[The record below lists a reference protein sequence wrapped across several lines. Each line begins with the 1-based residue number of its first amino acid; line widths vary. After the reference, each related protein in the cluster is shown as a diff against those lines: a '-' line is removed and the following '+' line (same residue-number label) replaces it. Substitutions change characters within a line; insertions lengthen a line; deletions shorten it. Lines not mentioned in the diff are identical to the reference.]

1 MDTTAVASLR
11 GEKTKT
17 EDNIPLHIIKHNI
30 DYLKQQ
36 YHHKRHHR
44 SRIMPVE
51 SKKQQLEVEIE
62 HE

>member
-11 GEKTKT
+11 GEKIKT
-17 EDNIPLHIIKHNI
+17 EDNIPLHIIKHI

-36 YHHKRHHR
+36 YHHKRHYR
-44 SRIMPVE
+44 SRIMHVQ
-51 SKKQQLEVEIE
+51 SKKQQLEIEIE